1 MRPVLHRILVK
12 RDPVEKKTESGLIL
26 ALNERSEAKAAVK
39 GTVVKV
45 GSTSFESFGST
56 AEKEG
61 IVPGARIHF
70 AKYAGAEIGD
80 NTDLIWLNDEDVL
93 GVLEDE

>member
-1 MRPVLHRILVK
+1 MRPILHRVLVK

-39 GTVVKV
+39 GTVVEV
-45 GSTSFESFGST
+45 GSTAFESFGST

-61 IVPGARIHF
+61 IRPGVRVHF
-70 AKYAGAEIGD
+70 AKYSGAEIGE
-80 NTDLIWLNDEDVL
+80 NTDLLWLNDEDLL
-93 GVLEDE
+93 GVLDNE